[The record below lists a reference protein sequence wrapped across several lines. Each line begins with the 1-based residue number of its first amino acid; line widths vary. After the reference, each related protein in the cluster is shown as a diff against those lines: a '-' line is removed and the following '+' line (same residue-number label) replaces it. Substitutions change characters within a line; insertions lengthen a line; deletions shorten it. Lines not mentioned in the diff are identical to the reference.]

1 MKLVENSE
9 RIAALAWAAR
19 ERGTTYGNLSAS
31 LKPGEEYEICQ
42 KFRAWKRDQLQKRKE
57 EWDRKMTD
65 KPKVKK
71 KRRSS
76 GARTF
81 DEEKAMELYRKGM
94 SDGEIA
100 GELGV
105 KHNTTIHSWRKRREL
120 PANHKP
126 GGAPATTLHKE
137 ETVCPAP

>member
-1 MKLVENSE
+1 MENSE
-9 RIAALAWAAR
+9 VIVALAWAAR

-31 LKPGEEYEICQ
+31 LKPGEEYEICRQ
-42 KFRAWKRDQLQKRKE
+42 FRTWKRNQLQKRKE
-57 EWDRKMTD
+57 EWDRKMED

-76 GARTF
+76 GPRIF
-81 DEEKAMELYRKGM
+81 DEQKAMELYHQGL

-105 KHNTTIHSWRKRREL
+105 KHKTTIHAWRKRRKL
-120 PANHKP
+120 PANHKR
-126 GGAPATTLHKE
+126 GGAPVK
-137 ETVCPAP
+137 